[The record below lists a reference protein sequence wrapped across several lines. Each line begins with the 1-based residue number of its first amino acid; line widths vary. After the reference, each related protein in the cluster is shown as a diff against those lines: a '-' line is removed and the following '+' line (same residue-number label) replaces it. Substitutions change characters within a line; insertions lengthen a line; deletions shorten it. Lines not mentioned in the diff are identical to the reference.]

1 MLITEMY
8 RKVGNDVIT
17 LCGHLSKPDIKEY
30 QLQGW
35 KKDYPCSINKH
46 GIPVEGMKR
55 NEHTLRDTRRTSS
68 PR

>member
-17 LCGHLSKPDIKEY
+17 ICGHLSKPEIKEY

-46 GIPVEGMKR
+46 GIPVEGMKSNGHPIR
-55 NEHTLRDTRRTSS
+55 NTRRTSS
-68 PR
+68 AR

>member
-1 MLITEMY
+1 MHITEMY

-17 LCGHLSKPDIKEY
+17 ICGHLNKLEIKEY

-35 KKDYPCSINKH
+35 KKDHSCDINKH

-68 PR
+68 TR